1 MLKKCLEGNKVSGL
15 LVICLRSVVGDRNLC
30 VAENEEVETD
40 SNDTDSDI
48 DGDRNI

>member
-15 LVICLRSVVGDRNLC
+15 LVICLRS